1 MKKPSNSYTFG
12 LIPFSKLFICGKWKW
27 KQNST
32 KLNYTPVG
40 LFVETS
46 PTLHLSLYPCL
57 LQCDSETPSV
67 RKWSQF
73 FHFYIWAGH
82 GIFFLFA
89 LHIEWSE
96 NDVPSEELVQFSWTL
111 LELYP
116 RNVINPCGPSGGLED
131 VWIGACPPQPRA
143 WYFSLQVAEPPSIL
157 KCSSRINRDSPGE
170 LQAGKDTQRSQ
181 QIAKQFTTT

>member
-111 LELYP
+111 LEHYP
-116 RNVINPCGPSGGLED
+116 RNVIKSMWAIQRTRGHMDRSLPIPAKGM
-131 VWIGACPPQPRA
+131 IHQP
-143 WYFSLQVAEPPSIL
+143 
-157 KCSSRINRDSPGE
+157 
-170 LQAGKDTQRSQ
+170 AGSW
-181 QIAKQFTTT
+181 AP